1 MKKWKL
7 LPKLAKQGIVSNK
20 MLYYPYMIA
29 GIFTVF
35 TYFVFASILRNDLM
49 SILPHRAYAWIILE
63 MGKNLLRIIL
73 FCFLIYAGSFVTKRR
88 KKEIGLYSLLGLE
101 KKHIGIMLFWET
113 LMIYAITEAGGMIL
127 GTVLSKLFFL
137 LLLKLSKLSL
147 HVEFALTG
155 GAFMETLAYF
165 GVVFSFNFL
174 NQLYQVG
181 KFRPTE
187 LMGESRKGEKEPRF
201 LAIWSIVGVTV
212 LGLGYFTSIRSKDD
226 SMILINF
233 FFAVFL
239 VIIGTYLVFT
249 SGSVFVLKLI
259 RHSKKLYYRPANFIT
274 VSGMFYRMKKSAAG
288 LVNICIFSTMV
299 LITLICTLTVYFG
312 LGDVAYHNCPYD
324 VMIEY
329 AQESI
334 SEDAAAKEVE
344 MLKEKYGVEIERAD
358 LYDVIYLSCKKDG
371 NCFQLTTDPSGADTY
386 RVMITTLETYNHLMK
401 TEETLAEEE
410 ILIYSTG
417 VDFGYETLE
426 FMGIKSSVKGEVEEF
441 VPYPKARQ
449 NRFDQSY
456 IIIARDDAARDNYVR
471 AWAGQNGVEDMESF
485 LKSGRQHLGVLLEGE
500 DAKKAA
506 FVDELTGWC
515 HMQNGFVSEQ
525 NGLTGRAEIYSMY
538 GGLLFIGV
546 IFGVDFFLCL
556 LIIMYYKQV
565 SEGYED
571 QINFAIMQKVG
582 MSEEEIKSTVHKQ
595 IFMVFGLPLLGALL
609 HTAAGMFMVKNLMFL
624 INFYN
629 TALMLWCVLGV
640 SAVFILIYGSSYLK
654 SAKTYYR
661 IVNRTVS

>member
-1 MKKWKL
+1 M
-7 LPKLAKQGIVSNK
+7 
-20 MLYYPYMIA
+20 
-29 GIFTVF
+29 
-35 TYFVFASILRNDLM
+35 
-49 SILPHRAYAWIILE
+49 
-63 MGKNLLRIIL
+63 
-73 FCFLIYAGSFVTKRR
+73 
-88 KKEIGLYSLLGLE
+88 
-101 KKHIGIMLFWET
+101 
-113 LMIYAITEAGGMIL
+113 
-127 GTVLSKLFFL
+127 
-137 LLLKLSKLSL
+137 
-147 HVEFALTG
+147 
-155 GAFMETLAYF
+155 
-165 GVVFSFNFL
+165 
-174 NQLYQVG
+174 
-181 KFRPTE
+181 
-187 LMGESRKGEKEPRF
+187 
-201 LAIWSIVGVTV
+201 
-212 LGLGYFTSIRSKDD
+212 
-226 SMILINF
+226 
-233 FFAVFL
+233 
-239 VIIGTYLVFT
+239 
-249 SGSVFVLKLI
+249 
-259 RHSKKLYYRPANFIT
+259 
-274 VSGMFYRMKKSAAG
+274 
-288 LVNICIFSTMV
+288 
-299 LITLICTLTVYFG
+299 
-312 LGDVAYHNCPYD
+312 
-324 VMIEY
+324 
-329 AQESI
+329 
-334 SEDAAAKEVE
+334 
-344 MLKEKYGVEIERAD
+344 
-358 LYDVIYLSCKKDG
+358 
-371 NCFQLTTDPSGADTY
+371 
-386 RVMITTLETYNHLMK
+386 
-401 TEETLAEEE
+401 
-410 ILIYSTG
+410 
-417 VDFGYETLE
+417 DFGYEALE

-456 IIIARDDAARDNYVR
+456 IIIARDDAARDNYVM

-640 SAVFILIYGSSYLK
+640 SAVFILIYGISYLK